1 MGQMIAGE
9 LPQIVFKASV
19 TSTNDVAIERGRE
32 GAQHGWCVCAREQTE
47 GRGRRGHV
55 WASPAGSLYLSCVL
69 RPGVRMQE
77 FTALP
82 AVCGRVC
89 PQENQCEGKCVRG
102 IKGEPVGIGRL
113 ERFVA
118 D

>member
-1 MGQMIAGE
+1 MGEMIAGE
-9 LPQIVFKASV
+9 LPQIVFEESV

-32 GAQHGWCVCAREQTE
+32 GAPHGWGVCAREQTE

-82 AVCGRVC
+82 AVWWDWALTCIR
-89 PQENQCEGKCVRG
+89 
-102 IKGEPVGIGRL
+102 
-113 ERFVA
+113 
-118 D
+118 

>member
-1 MGQMIAGE
+1 MGEMMAGE
-9 LPQIVFKASV
+9 LPQIVFEESV

-32 GAQHGWCVCAREQTE
+32 GAPHGWCVCAQEQTE

-82 AVCGRVC
+82 AVCAMGVIDTLR
-89 PQENQCEGKCVRG
+89 ELGLAER
-102 IKGEPVGIGRL
+102 VGI
-113 ERFVA
+113 
-118 D
+118 